1 MEPFTSTTARIA
13 TEEVLA
19 AINANT
25 KYDAIRSGGVRYDD
39 ERMFVKIEIKQ
50 EGAPSQEEADLTW
63 AHETGQTKWQ
73 AGDKL
78 HAFGDRFKVIGW
90 NRKAKK
96 KPLIVESLTKRK
108 VFVIH
113 AKNPHTEYIP
123 AVGRSEWEEIID

>member
-1 MEPFTSTTARIA
+1 MEPFTPTTARMA
-13 TEEVLA
+13 TEQVLA

-25 KYDAIRSGGVRYDD
+25 QYEAIQTGGARYED
-39 ERMFVKIEIKQ
+39 ERVFIKIEIKQ
-50 EGAPSQEEADLTW
+50 EGAPSQQQADLTW
-63 AHETGQTKWQ
+63 AHGAGMTKWQ

-78 HAFGDRFKVIGW
+78 HAFGDRYKVIGW

-96 KPLIVESLTKRK
+96 KPLIVESLKSRK

-113 AKNPHTEYIP
+113 AQNPNTEYIP